1 MPLTEHV
8 QWINGKTGTL
18 ARFGI
23 VLKPV
28 EKNLSLFRRALGVL
42 SRKDQVKVLLLV
54 VIQVFFGLLDLA
66 GVIVVGLLGGISV
79 KGSSDLSGGSSKI
92 LFWLGI
98 ENESLK
104 IQMLTL
110 GVLATCLLVGRTLL
124 SIIFTKKIL
133 KFLSRRGALISS
145 QLISK
150 LLSQPL
156 QIVQARSTQQ
166 TLFGVT
172 YGVEL
177 VTLGVLA
184 TSVNIVS
191 DISLLLV
198 MSIGLF
204 FIDPYISIGVLTMFS
219 LIGILLYFLLHKR
232 AKNLGFKNQNLNISS
247 NEKIVEVLSSY
258 RESVVRNRRDYY
270 SSQIKVMRLELADTT
285 AEMNFLPYIGK
296 YVIESTVVLGSLSL
310 TAFVFVMLDPSKA
323 VSLLAI
329 FLAAGMR
336 IAPAV
341 LRAQQGAVQIK
352 GSLATAETTL
362 NLITQLE
369 NVDAPSF
376 SDRELDFVHDGF
388 VANLSMKNVSFSYDN
403 MSEPA
408 LLNASIEI
416 KPGTLVAIV
425 GPSGAGKTTLVDVL
439 LGILEPQKG
448 CIEISGQSPNMAIR
462 SWQGAISYVPQD
474 TLIINGSIR
483 DNISMGYQSKAE
495 HLPQILKSLKIAKL
509 DLFVDSLENG
519 IETRVGERG
528 TQISGGQR
536 QRLGI
541 ARALF
546 TDPKLLILD
555 EATSAL
561 DGGTE
566 ADVSEAIHGLH
577 GSTTVIMIAHRLS
590 TIRNADLVVYMENGS
605 ILAQGTFNE
614 VRNTIPNFD
623 KQANLMGL

>member
-1 MPLTEHV
+1 M
-8 QWINGKTGTL
+8 
-18 ARFGI
+18 
-23 VLKPV
+23 
-28 EKNLSLFRRALGVL
+28 
-42 SRKDQVKVLLLV
+42 
-54 VIQVFFGLLDLA
+54 
-66 GVIVVGLLGGISV
+66 
-79 KGSSDLSGGSSKI
+79 
-92 LFWLGI
+92 
-98 ENESLK
+98 
-104 IQMLTL
+104 
-110 GVLATCLLVGRTLL
+110 LATCLLVGRTLL

-191 DISLLLV
+191 DISLLIV
-198 MSIGLF
+198 MSVGLF
-204 FIDPYISIGVLTMFS
+204 FIDPFISIGVLTMFS
-219 LIGILLYFLLHKR
+219 VIGILLYFLLHKR
-232 AKNLGFKNQNLNISS
+232 AKNLGSKNQSLNISS

-270 SSQIKVMRLELADTT
+270 SSQIKSMRLELADTT

-362 NLITQLE
+362 NLIAQLE
-369 NVDAPSF
+369 NVDVPNFA
-376 SDRELDFVHDGF
+376 DHDLDFVHDGF
-388 VANLSMKNVSFSYDN
+388 IANLSMKDVSFSYDN
-403 MSEPA
+403 KKEPA

-448 CIEISGQSPNMAIR
+448 IIKISGQTPIMAIR

-495 HLPQILKSLKIAKL
+495 HLPQILKSLNIAKL
-509 DLFVDSLENG
+509 NGFVDSLENG
-519 IETRVGERG
+519 IETKVGERG

-546 TDPKLLILD
+546 TNPKLLILD

-590 TIRNADLVVYMENGS
+590 TIRNADLVIYMENGS

-614 VRNTIPNFD
+614 VRNMIPNFD